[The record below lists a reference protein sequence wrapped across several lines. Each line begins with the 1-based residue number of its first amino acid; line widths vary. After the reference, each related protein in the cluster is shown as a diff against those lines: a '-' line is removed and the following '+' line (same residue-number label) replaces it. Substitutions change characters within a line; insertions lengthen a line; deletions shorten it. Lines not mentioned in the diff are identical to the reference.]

1 MAIVRYHSVGASN
14 TGKVRPAPY
23 KYANPTD
30 LTIAPSVPL
39 QITSGNYDDFF
50 FGTGG
55 DRGKRDEFG
64 RTRKSRREH
73 FDKLADYYNR
83 CSENGA
89 RFDPSFVDD
98 LPIFTLE
105 QINANTGD
113 LEEGDRN
120 INSASVVTYNFSSS
134 QYADKSA
141 VWCKKPYW
149 MFETIAHD
157 VELEDGPPEGWYD
170 FRFENTQDPDY
181 GVDPK
186 EGVDGAE
193 ANLKQIRK
201 GILEDNGLKTRF
213 KNPEQVYKRISSL
226 RGDMSDAEVNDLLLN
241 ASVHPR
247 FDLAYAEFAKFL
259 LPQTGVQ
266 KYMKE
271 YGSKSLSEIYLP
283 DFEEYQQQLRDYV
296 GEARTPDGPQ
306 KVACFLDYDIA
317 GASYPPIDTTFL
329 ESKEEQI
336 NGETFT
342 VYETK
347 NFDNDSDF
355 NKMGSIELGPNLW
368 PPRDDVH
375 ADADDKWP
383 ARGINEERFQFKM
396 VADASSPTA
405 EDAVVSEM
413 VWEPLNPN
421 FKRFEEGLKQEIG
434 FGIAVDLAA
443 SKIKKSDFYK
453 DYVSDHRDT
462 MPSDPDDLEQKAIKK
477 SLKLPILGKA
487 KGKNKL
493 KVPAMAYQMDA
504 IAFDSSRLETLSK
517 EQSIGVNQ
525 GSSFD
530 KGLNFIFSGPD
541 VFGVPTKK
549 PWKDRVDAM
558 AKELG
563 FVWDDT
569 DGQTWNDVTFMSG
582 VPYVEF
588 ANISSDL
595 NITVKDVDKLVEEA
609 TGATID
615 GIEVDES
622 TPTNETFKFSYV
634 EGSEKNESKEAGLS
648 RLAFSDKL
656 LSKNDVLLS
665 YINYGQK
672 DSMDAGD
679 PPGGHDG
686 RGDKTTFNGYGLLN
700 GFGGDDKI
708 YSIFASN
715 LSYGGDGDDQLTGL
729 DKFYD
734 RLFGERGDDI
744 MISMG
749 QDVMDGG
756 SGNDH
761 YFVGIEPRLLVPTPN
776 MDASNLIT
784 LGTETDPAEEMSN
797 FVAIEHFDIPGLT
810 HDHKDLEPR
819 DDENVKPMDD
829 VDYADKLY
837 IDKDH
842 LMARFGLQYDSSLN
856 YNNPSDK
863 EEIERQFY
871 SAPRMGFTMNTIKNL
886 DTDNEIGSSLPD
898 LISNSTFDSARS
910 AYPASFYLWLG
921 KEDFKGRN
929 GGADPLIERYLSLDL
944 TWDFQDEND
953 ARSFRESES
962 IARFSD
968 LRPEELSDINTM
980 WDENWD
986 DIYSQFGKTNP
997 MHRKLMAQSI
1007 AELNPDYEPFKP
1019 YLDELYDNVYPRWKG
1034 DGCDVVNWDKDYDE
1048 TWEQPNR
1055 YEVIRKYNPGRTPV
1069 LPVEGNGGL
1078 NLDNLEPLV
1087 NEFAWDLWDARREEV
1102 MDRIELVESPI
1113 PVISEI
1119 VGF

>member
-30 LTIAPSVPL
+30 LTIAPYVPL
-39 QITSGNYDDFF
+39 QVTSGRFDDFF

-98 LPIFTLE
+98 LPIFT
-105 QINANTGD
+105 IDGD
-113 LEEGDRN
+113 NRGD
-120 INSASVVTYNFSSS
+120 SKAEATTSLVYYNFSSS

-157 VELEDGPPEGWYD
+157 SKLPPEGWFD
-170 FRFENTQDPDY
+170 FRFENTQDPEY

-201 GILEDNGLKTRF
+201 DVLKENGLKANF
-213 KNPEQVYKRISSL
+213 NNPEQVYERIESL
-226 RGDMSDAEVNDLLLN
+226 RGELSDEKVNDLLLD

-259 LPQTGVQ
+259 LPQTGIE
-266 KYMKE
+266 KYMEE
-271 YGSKSLSEIYLP
+271 YGNKSLSEIYLP
-283 DFEEYQQQLRDYV
+283 TFEEYKQQLIDYV

-317 GASYPPIDTTFL
+317 GATYPPIDTSFL
-329 ESKEEQI
+329 KSKKQ
-336 NGETFT
+336 GDST
-342 VYETK
+342 VFETK
-347 NFDNDSDF
+347 NFDNKKKF
-355 NKMGSIELGPNLW
+355 NKLASIELGPNLW

-375 ADADDKWP
+375 ADPGDKWP

-396 VADASSPTA
+396 VAADAAQP
-405 EDAVVSEM
+405 VVTEM

-421 FKRFEEGLKQEIG
+421 FKKFEEGLKQEIG
-434 FGIAVDLAA
+434 FGIALDLVAN
-443 SKIKKSDFYK
+443 KIKKSEFYE
-453 DYVSDHRDT
+453 DYLSDHRDT
-462 MPSDPDDLEQKAIKK
+462 MPVDPDSLDQKKVKK
-477 SLKLPILGKA
+477 ALDLPILGKSI
-487 KGKNKL
+487 GKDKV
-493 KVPAMAYQMDA
+493 KVPAMSYQMDA
-504 IAFDSSRLETLSK
+504 IAFDTALLENISK
-517 EQSIGVNQ
+517 EQSIGVNK

-530 KGLNFIFSGPD
+530 KGINFTFTGPD

-588 ANISSDL
+588 NDISPEL
-595 NITVKDVDKLVEEA
+595 AITVDDVNELVAEA
-609 TGATID
+609 TNTTSD
-615 GIEVDES
+615 GTTTTDS
-622 TPTNETFKFSYV
+622 KFSYI
-634 EGSEKNESKEAGLS
+634 EGSKKNESKEAGIDRLNFAARVLS
-648 RLAFSDKL
+648 EDDTLI
-656 LSKNDVLLS
+656 S

-700 GFGGDDKI
+700 GFGGNDNI
-708 YSIFASN
+708 YSLFASN

-761 YFVGIEPRLLVPTPN
+761 YFVGIEPRLLVSTPN
-776 MDASNLIT
+776 MDASNLVT
-784 LGTETDPAEEMSN
+784 LGTETNPAEEMSN
-797 FVAIEHFDIPGLT
+797 FVAIENFDIPGLT
-810 HDHKDLEPR
+810 HDHKDLVAR
-819 DDENVKPMDD
+819 DKEDKETVESLKDID
-829 VDYADKLY
+829 FVDNIY

-842 LMARFGLQYDSSLN
+842 LLARYGIQLNNLEGTN
-856 YNNPSDK
+856 YNYKNPADRDA
-863 EEIERQFY
+863 IERHFY
-871 SAPRMGFTMNTIKNL
+871 SAPRMGFTLATKDYLDKGSESTLNL
-886 DTDNEIGSSLPD
+886 TTDQ
-898 LISNSTFDSARS
+898 TFQSARS

-929 GGADPLIERYLSLDL
+929 NGADPITERYLSLDL
-944 TWDFQDEND
+944 TWGFGETNGQPD
-953 ARSFRESES
+953 ARTFRDSES

-968 LRPEELSDINTM
+968 LRPKELSDINEM
-980 WDENWD
+980 WDEYWD

-997 MHRKLMAQSI
+997 MHRKLMAQTI

-1048 TWEQPNR
+1048 SWEQPNR
-1055 YEVIRKYNPGRTPV
+1055 YQVIRKYNPGRTPV

-1078 NLDNLEPLV
+1078 NLENLEPLV
-1087 NEFAWDLWDARREEV
+1087 DKFAWDLWDTRREEV
-1102 MDRIELVESPI
+1102 MDRIKLVESPI